1 MRPLSL
7 LLGALV
13 VTLLVVV
20 SAAAGGVR
28 PHVELSD
35 SMRPALRAGDVL
47 WLDEIRARDARVG
60 DVVAFRHRGRLVLHR
75 LRRVRPAGGR
85 LAFVTR
91 GDANSAGERV
101 TVARDAPVGRYTGVR
116 VPVVGRVL
124 LRVKSPWLA
133 GGAAVLLAAVA
144 LRALWAPRPRAAG
157 AAP

>member
-13 VTLLVVV
+13 AALLVVA

-35 SMRPALRAGDVL
+35 SMRPVLRAGDVL

-75 LRRVRPAGGR
+75 LRRVRPAGDR
-85 LAFVTR
+85 LAFATR
-91 GDANSAGERV
+91 GDANGAGERV
-101 TVARDAPVGRYTGVR
+101 TVSRDAAVGRYTGVR
-116 VPVVGRVL
+116 VPVVGRAL
-124 LRVKSPWLA
+124 LRVRSGPLA
-133 GGAAVLLAAVA
+133 LAAA
-144 LRALWAPRPRAAG
+144 LLLTLLLLRRIWR
-157 AAP
+157 